1 MVGVDVDVVVLGFLG
16 LVLNGLDLFSGI
28 GGMSL
33 ALREWVRPIAY
44 CECDPYCQAV
54 LLSRMDA
61 GQIVNAPIWDDVRTL
76 GVESGVFPRRFVDC
90 IYGGFPCQ
98 DISIAGAGRGLDGER
113 SGLFFEVVRL
123 AKQVEPSWIF
133 LENVP
138 AITSRGGLRVV
149 GEITE
154 LGYDCRWCV
163 ISAASV
169 GAPHKRERW
178 FLLAHSDSNAS
189 ERKLYYIRKKN
200 AEFLQSKERRESASS
215 EFNDAVPEPSMVA
228 HTKSSRWL
236 TSWDAERVEARQPES
251 AISDMGDHWS
261 QNEPGMVGVVDGVP
275 RRMDRTKALGNAVV
289 PEQARQAF
297 KLLMGL

>member
-1 MVGVDVDVVVLGFLG
+1 
-16 LVLNGLDLFSGI
+16 
-28 GGMSL
+28 
-33 ALREWVRPIAY
+33 
-44 CECDPYCQAV
+44 
-54 LLSRMDA
+54 MDTK
-61 GQIVNAPIWDDVRTL
+61 QITNAPIWDDVRTF

-169 GAPHKRERW
+169 GALHRRQRW
-178 FLLAHSDSNAS
+178 FLLAH
-189 ERKLYYIRKKN
+189 
-200 AEFLQSKERRESASS
+200 
-215 EFNDAVPEPSMVA
+215 
-228 HTKSSRWL
+228 TKGAGWL
-236 TSWDAERVEARQPES
+236 TSWDAKRIEAKQPES